1 VILKKWSKSHP
12 LEVLDGSNE
21 SNVNTFTAAIN
32 LEIGLIAD
40 NCGLMSVL
48 LDQPN
53 TRVVPLDQAIARIL
67 KLLKSDC
74 CCVVDLKP

>member
-1 VILKKWSKSHP
+1 VNKWSKSHP

-21 SNVNTFTAAIN
+21 SNVNTLTAAIN

-40 NCGLMSVL
+40 NNCGLMSVL

-53 TRVVPLDQAIARIL
+53 TSRVVPLDRNDS
-67 KLLKSDC
+67 KNSETSEE
-74 CCVVDLKP
+74 